1 MRLIDPELFDRRFT
15 LLWRKLAVSQCS
27 LGIDGPVSFH
37 SGIVKREEGYK
48 SDISEKAKRLLYKPD
63 GSLISK
69 EKIVGSVEDLLW
81 KAIRGSN
88 KGDLLLVDHVINAN
102 GKMRSNP
109 SEAKTI
115 LYDFFSAS
123 ERDEQEMFKR
133 ASDFLGSGYVVSYL
147 FFLKDSDRFFSVRQR
162 SYPDCLRM
170 LKCEIQLSPQL
181 KWEEYQKYLSAL
193 REIQELLKL
202 YVNEEITLID
212 AQSFMFMLYKIEN
225 EIKNE
230 QERKKPS
237 WPQEKPENDPPL
249 GPLETRVIG
258 SGFEGA
264 KVVYYTTRYERD
276 RTKREMAIALRK
288 EQCGGR
294 LTCCVCGFDFLDT
307 YGEIGKD
314 FIEVHHLVPLSSYDE
329 EVYVDPKKD
338 LVCLCS
344 NCHSMVHRKRNAVIP
359 PEQLKHLIQ
368 RQAENKE

>member
-1 MRLIDPELFDRRFT
+1 MRLINPELFDRRFT

-37 SGIVKREEGYK
+37 SGIVKKEEGYK
-48 SDISEKAKRLLYKPD
+48 YDISEDAKSRLYEPD
-63 GSLISK
+63 GTLKSK
-69 EKIVGSVEDLLW
+69 EVIFGSVEDLLRE
-81 KAIRGSN
+81 AIPGPS
-88 KGDLLLVDHVINAN
+88 KGALLLDSHVLNAI
-102 GKMRSNP
+102 GKMESYP
-109 SEAKTI
+109 SKAKTI

-123 ERDEQEMFKR
+123 ESDEQEMFKR

-147 FFLKDSDRFFSVRQR
+147 FFLKDSDRFFSVRQE
-162 SYPDCLRM
+162 SYPKLLGLLECR
-170 LKCEIQLSPQL
+170 IQLSDQL

-225 EIKNE
+225 K
-230 QERKKPS
+230 QEPKKPS
-237 WPQEKPENDPPL
+237 WLQEKPENDPPL

-258 SGFEGA
+258 SGIEGA
-264 KVVYYTTRYERD
+264 KVLYYTTKYERNPLL
-276 RTKREMAIALRK
+276 REEAISLRK
-288 EQCGGR
+288 EQCEGR

-314 FIEVHHLVPLSSYDE
+314 FIEVHHIVPLSSRE
-329 EVYVDPKKD
+329 KEVVVIPETD